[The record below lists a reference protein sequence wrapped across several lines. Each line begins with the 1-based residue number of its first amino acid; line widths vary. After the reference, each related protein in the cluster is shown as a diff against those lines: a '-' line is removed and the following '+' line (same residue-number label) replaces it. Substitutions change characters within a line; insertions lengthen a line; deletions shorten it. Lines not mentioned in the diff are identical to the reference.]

1 MNLLIKEVCVS
12 VGVALSICLS
22 QMKGADFVLR
32 RQKEWDLALCNI
44 AACLQCSPKGFP
56 SLLFFSPF
64 ARGELKYPTT
74 SNQLRKNRIHGH
86 TLNIVF
92 G

>member
-56 SLLFFSPF
+56 LSVVLQPICK
-64 ARGELKYPTT
+64 R
-74 SNQLRKNRIHGH
+74 RIKIAHH
-86 TLNIVF
+86 
-92 G
+92 